1 MKQPTRKVKSN
12 NNKKTI
18 MPNNLSLYNF
28 YRRIINKKSEFELK
42 YNIKKYINLISESK
56 SKNDMYNLLLLL
68 INLRNF
74 NLNEK
79 KIYYHILKELLID
92 YQTIIS
98 VIITRY
104 PPNYGL
110 LNNFKE
116 IYKECVID
124 GTILDTF
131 KFVLNLNE
139 AINDQIE
146 IDNEYNNN
154 IDKYNSLLL
163 ENNNILNS
171 KDFIK
176 NLKIK
181 LNENELIS
189 INSLL
194 IVTKEGIFK

>member
-1 MKQPTRKVKSN
+1 MKQPTKKVKSN

-42 YNIKKYINLISESK
+42 YNIKKYINLINESK
-56 SKNDMYNLLLLL
+56 SKNDMYNLFLLL

-79 KIYYHILKELLID
+79 KIYYHILKELLLD

-98 VIITRY
+98 VIIRKY

-110 LNNFKE
+110 LNDFKK
-116 IYKECVID
+116 IYEECLIN
-124 GTILDTF
+124 GTILDNF

-139 AINDQIE
+139 AIDNQIE
-146 IDNEYNNN
+146 IDNQYNNN
-154 IDKYNSLLL
+154 IDKYCSLLL
-163 ENNNILNS
+163 ENNKISNS
-171 KDFIK
+171 KDFVKIL
-176 NLKIK
+176 NLTK
-181 LNENELIS
+181 NELMS

>member
-12 NNKKTI
+12 NNNKTI

-56 SKNDMYNLLLLL
+56 SKNDMYNLFLLL

-131 KFVLNLNE
+131 KFILNLNE

-163 ENNNILNS
+163 ETNNILNS

-194 IVTKEGIFK
+194 IVTKEGIFN

>member
-139 AINDQIE
+139 SIDNQIE

-163 ENNNILNS
+163 ETNNILNS

-194 IVTKEGIFK
+194 IVTNEGIFK